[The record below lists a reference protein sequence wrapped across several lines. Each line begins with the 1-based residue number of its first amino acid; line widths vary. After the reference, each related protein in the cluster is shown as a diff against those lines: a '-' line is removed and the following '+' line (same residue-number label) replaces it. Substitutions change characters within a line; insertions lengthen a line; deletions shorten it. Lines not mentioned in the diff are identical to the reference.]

1 MKLSLFFYRSIH
13 VRIDRLAI
21 IALLALAWSSLAFC
35 GPIHDAASKG
45 DVNKIKALL
54 QTDATLI
61 SSRDKTGNTPL
72 HLAAFH
78 GQKDAVELLLASG
91 ADVNA
96 KNSYASFVPADLESM
111 FSSNA
116 SNHKDPQELLI
127 AKGVDARAT
136 SNGYTP
142 LDMALFANKHK
153 EIVDSLLAKGAD
165 VNAVAASGTT
175 PLFWAVMRGQ
185 KEDVQLL
192 ISKGAN
198 VNAVDAYGDSILHCA
213 VRMDHLA
220 VVELLLAS
228 DVNVNVKDQRGYTPL
243 TYAMGGD
250 NSKEVKELRQKGAKE

>member
-1 MKLSLFFYRSIH
+1 MKLSLFFCRFIH

-45 DVNKIKALL
+45 DVNKIRALL
-54 QTDATLI
+54 QTDPTLI

-91 ADVNA
+91 AVVNA
-96 KNSYASFVPADLESM
+96 KNSYASFVPADLESE
-111 FSSNA
+111 FSTN
-116 SNHKDPQELLI
+116 NHKDPQELLI

-142 LDMALFANKHK
+142 LDLALFANKHK

-165 VNAVAASGTT
+165 VNAAAASGTT

-213 VRMDHLA
+213 VRMDYLA